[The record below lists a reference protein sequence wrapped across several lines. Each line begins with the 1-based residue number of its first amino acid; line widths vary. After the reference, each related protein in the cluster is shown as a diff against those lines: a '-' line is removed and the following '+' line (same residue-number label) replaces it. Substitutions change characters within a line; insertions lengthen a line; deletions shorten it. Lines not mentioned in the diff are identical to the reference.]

1 MEVEM
6 EQQEKAETEAD
17 GATGMDAKIE
27 AGIDVRD
34 TPARNAARAT
44 RGRPF
49 ERGKSGNPGGRP
61 KGRRN
66 KATMAIEEL
75 LDGEAEGLARKVI
88 DKGLEGDMAA
98 LRLCLDRLLP
108 PRRERALTF
117 DLPKIESVKDA
128 QAASSA
134 ILAACAAGDLSP
146 GEASEVME
154 LVSAYVRMLE
164 KTELEARIVALEKE
178 RMPLS

>member
-1 MEVEM
+1 METKM
-6 EQQEKAETEAD
+6 ENQEAKPESDRAA
-17 GATGMDAKIE
+17 GMEAKIE
-27 AGIDVRD
+27 AKTDIGGS
-34 TPARNAARAT
+34 PARDAAPAT

-49 ERGKSGNPGGRP
+49 KRGTSGNPRGRP
-61 KGRRN
+61 KGQRN

-88 DKGLEGDMAA
+88 EKGLGGDMAA
-98 LRLCLDRLLP
+98 LRLCLERLLP
-108 PRRERALTF
+108 PRRERPLAF
-117 DLPKIESVKDA
+117 DLPKIESAKDA

-146 GEASEVME
+146 SEATAVME
-154 LVSAYVRMLE
+154 LVSAYVRMLQE
-164 KTELEARIVALEKE
+164 TELEARIVALENE